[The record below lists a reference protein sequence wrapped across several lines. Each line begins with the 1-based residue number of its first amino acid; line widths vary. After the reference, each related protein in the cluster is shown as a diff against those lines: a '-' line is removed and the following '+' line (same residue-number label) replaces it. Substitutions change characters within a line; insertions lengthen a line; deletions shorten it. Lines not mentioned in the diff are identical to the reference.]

1 MKSGDY
7 TRLTRFK
14 PGADTA
20 SFGAKS
26 HDYPEDFF
34 LVRGRLYDVAFDK
47 WLETGE
53 YASRPP
59 GEVHGPFKADQEC
72 IVLEV
77 SYPSQAIG

>member
-1 MKSGDY
+1 MK
-7 TRLTRFK
+7 
-14 PGADTA
+14 
-20 SFGAKS
+20 
-26 HDYPEDFF
+26 
-34 LVRGRLYDVAFDK
+34 GRLYDAAFDK

-77 SYPSQAIG
+77 SYTSQAIG